1 MRKGI
6 CPPLTHGVPLIP
18 TWDGV
23 LCMCTDLPYINALHE
38 QVKADCDSFHNKV
51 RRARDADFPKI
62 LHTDLHHHG
71 GKLSYALV
79 REPSRPPVD
88 QVLHPETC
96 HAQMLRHKGKNGTF
110 RLKVPCGFQCSPGQH
125 IECNSNPGVI
135 TCVERQ
141 CITVMGTAPSTPH
154 VKCQVKHWITDP
166 QKAGGKI
173 TAYWNQFWQRDTIEE
188 SISLDEWSQCV
199 QNVDQHISQHET
211 IYSNGRD
218 LQLWRA
224 AIKATKN
231 NTAVGGCGFS
241 QPELADLSDRIL
253 SDVITILEDIQPLQW
268 PEHLVTA
275 KVVLLN
281 KLDVFSLLC
290 RTWAKVHSSKVFKSW
305 SKILPDSIVGGLP
318 KRKTE
323 DVWLRLQ
330 AEIEDSI
337 LNNRPIAGFV
347 MDTQKAFNGL
357 PRQPVAY
364 LMKRLGINTPFGYP
378 PFRCAKE

>member
-1 MRKGI
+1 MLKSVQLPNCIKPESSKGYN
-6 CPPLTHGVPLIP
+6 PSFDTLTHEATLKTRQVRRIHYLQHLIDRFCQHDPSETHLNQACIEWQAILGAKGYLPTFATWCASHPDLGWCPVHVP
-18 TWDGV
+18 
-23 LCMCTDLPYINALHE
+23 DLPYINALYE
-38 QVKADCDSFHNKV
+38 QVKADCDNFHNKV

-62 LHTDLHHHG
+62 IHTDLHHHG
-71 GKLSYALV
+71 GKLSYALI

-154 VKCQVKHWITDP
+154 VKCQVKNWITDP
-166 QKAGGKI
+166 QKVGGNI

-224 AIKATKN
+224 AIKATQK
-231 NTAVGGCGFS
+231 TVR
-241 QPELADLSDRIL
+241 Q
-253 SDVITILEDIQPLQW
+253 LED
-268 PEHLVTA
+268 
-275 KVVLLN
+275 VVFPN
-281 KLDVFSLLC
+281 
-290 RTWAKVHSSKVFKSW
+290 
-305 SKILPDSIVGGLP
+305 P
-318 KRKTE
+318 
-323 DVWLRLQ
+323 
-330 AEIEDSI
+330 
-337 LNNRPIAGFV
+337 N
-347 MDTQKAFNGL
+347 
-357 PRQPVAY
+357 
-364 LMKRLGINTPFGYP
+364 
-378 PFRCAKE
+378 